1 MSTVSISIEMG
12 GCMMRH
18 SKAGIT
24 LLAMFV
30 SLHLMAQ
37 QAVADSP
44 APPIPETQA
53 KIKRLGF
60 GISEITLLPKAA
72 SRIDIH
78 TSDIAQDSSGR
89 KFAPYSSIMYDLD
102 GDAWVYKLTAPLTF
116 VREQVEVESITGDY
130 AYLKEGPPVGTQ
142 VVTVGV
148 PELYG
153 TEVGVNGE

>member
-37 QAVADSP
+37 PAVADSP

-72 SRIDIH
+72 SRIP
-78 TSDIAQDSSGR
+78 SRAARAEPAVIA
-89 KFAPYSSIMYDLD
+89 
-102 GDAWVYKLTAPLTF
+102 
-116 VREQVEVESITGDY
+116 
-130 AYLKEGPPVGTQ
+130 PPGQHPSLGT
-142 VVTVGV
+142 
-148 PELYG
+148 
-153 TEVGVNGE
+153 

>member
-1 MSTVSISIEMG
+1 MSAVSISIEMG

-30 SLHLMAQ
+30 SLHLIAQ
-37 QAVADSP
+37 QAVADS
-44 APPIPETQA
+44 
-53 KIKRLGF
+53 KRLGF

-78 TSDIAQDSSGR
+78 TSEIAQDSSGR

-153 TEVGVNGE
+153 AEVGVNGE